1 MEILAHLG
9 GSGDSVTA
17 DGQDGDGMNNASF
30 GTPPDGGNPTMTMYL
45 WNGPSGEPLTINNGS
60 IWQVPIQLY
69 LLVLETIGLPSE
81 NPLTA
86 ELSS

>member
-1 MEILAHLG
+1 
-9 GSGDSVTA
+9 
-17 DGQDGDGMNNASF
+17 MNNASF

-60 IWQVPIQLY
+60 IAGSYSAIHAGFGV
-69 LLVLETIGLPSE
+69 GLPSE

-86 ELSS
+86 ELALVTDSPVINGDSYDACQSITN